1 MQKHIGATILVA
13 GTCIGG
19 GMIAL
24 PLVLAKIGII
34 PSILIMILTW
44 LIVYY
49 TSIINLELHL
59 QAGNGF
65 SLGELGRKFSGKI
78 AETIGNT
85 SFKIL
90 SFALIS
96 VYLDGSSSVVQKMFE
111 SNHSFEMIATIV
123 AVISTILLMFP
134 IKILDYVNRIMFI
147 CLVIVTAIL
156 IVGLVSSIKWHDL
169 PLFSS
174 QLNNITAWEI
184 LIPVVFTSFGFQGSI
199 PTIVKYCNNDKNTLK
214 KAFFL
219 GSLIPTIAYIIWT
232 CSVLGVIHES
242 NGEFYSQVVA
252 GKIDVGELIQQ
263 LSNIA
268 KWHSVQIIIWWISIF
283 AIVTS
288 LIGVS
293 LGLCH
298 SIKNMMAA
306 RISNMTIV
314 KLLAPIITILPPYLI
329 AIFVPNAFI
338 SVMGFAGMILVVIA
352 ILLPVYLLGKTR
364 EKICKELKNSE
375 ITALVVVV
383 GIVIII
389 CELLNII

>member
-59 QAGNGF
+59 QAGKGF

-199 PTIVKYCNNDKNTLK
+199 PTIVKYCNNDKKTLK

-298 SIKNMMAA
+298 SIKNMMSA

-314 KLLAPIITILPPYLI
+314 KLIAPIITILPPYLI

-352 ILLPVYLLGKTR
+352 ILLPVYLLGKTK